1 MDPRPF
7 IRLMR
12 PTDWVKNLVVLVALV
27 TSKKLLDA
35 SAATHALIA
44 FVAFCLV
51 SSGFYAIN
59 DALDVERDREHPL
72 KRLRP
77 VAAGRITPRAAT
89 AFGAVLILLSVV
101 LAFVVNRATVAV
113 LLAYVVL
120 QLAYNVKL
128 KHTRMLDVTT
138 LALGFVLRAVA
149 GAAAVGVP
157 TSIWLVLC
165 VFFLCLYL
173 GFIKRLADLA
183 SAERSEGEGTAS
195 PKWHSPAGYDSRSE
209 LQWLLALS
217 AAMAMTTYLM
227 YALSPH
233 AESLF
238 GPRAM
243 GFALLSPLV
252 IVTIYRF
259 YLRATVGLSDRP
271 LDALVEDRVIQWS
284 VVLYGIGTVASLYA
298 PYVDQFFQRLLIR

>member
-1 MDPRPF
+1 
-7 IRLMR
+7 MR
-12 PTDWVKNLVVLVALV
+12 PTDWVKNLVVLIALV
-27 TSKKLLDA
+27 TSKKLLDVDAA
-35 SAATHALIA
+35 SHALLA
-44 FVAFCLV
+44 FAAFCLV

-59 DALDVERDREHPL
+59 DALDAERDQEHPL

-77 VAAGRITPRAAT
+77 VAAGFITPRVAIT
-89 AFGAVLILLSVV
+89 FGAVLILVSAV
-101 LAFVVNRATVAV
+101 LAFAVNRATVAV
-113 LLAYVVL
+113 LLAYVLL
-120 QLAYNVKL
+120 QLAYNGRL
-128 KHTRMLDVTT
+128 KHARMLDVTT

-183 SAERSEGEGTAS
+183 SAERNEGEGT
-195 PKWHSPAGYDSRSE
+195 PGPRRWHSPAGYDSRSE

-217 AAMAMTTYLM
+217 AALATTTYLM

-252 IVTIYRF
+252 VVTIYRF

-271 LDALVEDRVIQWS
+271 LDALVEDRVIQLS
-284 VVLYGIGTVASLYA
+284 VVLYGVGTVASLYA